1 MIIGITIITNN
12 DFIGADSST
21 ENKNISLNLDVYD
34 KMVDRRV
41 LYKVNVSTVRLETI
55 EKKYPKVNF
64 EKTSDVI
71 TSKRKFAA

>member
-1 MIIGITIITNN
+1 M
-12 DFIGADSST
+12 GADSST